1 MSMLATASPSPHP
14 SSFGMPRPWE
24 TNRCPDYSLRP
35 RTENDKVALPSI
47 RQGQP
52 WAHHHCPQRLLN
64 IYTHPILAKEG
75 GYQWSV
81 KLKWRESA
89 KYHACATVRIEALH
103 PDRFHH
109 AYLSKGDHRRIGP
122 LPQGQALF

>member
-47 RQGQP
+47 RQVHYIDSASKPLCIPRITASDPAAIYRANLGRTTI
-52 WAHHHCPQRLLN
+52 ARSVSS
-64 IYTHPILAKEG
+64 IYTLT
-75 GYQWSV
+75 Q
-81 KLKWRESA
+81 
-89 KYHACATVRIEALH
+89 
-103 PDRFHH
+103 F
-109 AYLSKGDHRRIGP
+109 
-122 LPQGQALF
+122 